1 MNAPVAGLGEQL
13 FWLFV
18 LGIPVAC
25 VSWTVTLEEVF
36 RAPREWFTKRSKHAA
51 SEYERKFFYLLTCE
65 YCFSH
70 YMAAVITALCKFRLL
85 VPGWRD
91 YFVAWLSLVWIANLY
106 MSIFGRLRLDIK
118 HERIEI
124 AASENSPTLKER
136 LHAQPYDN

>member
-1 MNAPVAGLGEQL
+1 MNTPAAGLREQL

-25 VSWTVTLEEVF
+25 ISWTVTHEEVF
-36 RAPREWFTKRSKHAA
+36 REPREWFTKRSMHAA

-70 YMAAVITALCKFRLL
+70 YVAAALTALCKFRLL
-85 VPGWRD
+85 VPGWRG

-106 MSIFGRLRLDIK
+106 MSIFGHLRMEIK
-118 HERIEI
+118 QERIEI
-124 AASENSPTLKER
+124 AASENSPKLKR
-136 LHAQPYDN
+136 LRARSDDN